1 GTDGVRARGGVAAGP
16 FVHGRAAGA
25 GVRARGGA
33 SPGPFAHG
41 RAAGAGVRARC
52 GAAAGCFVHGRA
64 AGAGVHARCGAA
76 AGCFVHGRAAGP
88 PVTAPA
94 VETLVVEPP
103 VSRSVAEP
111 TVSRVESTQAAGTHS
126 ITHTDTQV
134 TQKADSEHTA
144 ARVAESVLEDV
155 VMDEDLLRLPVKRK
169 NKEVSKGSVA
179 QKGKVSKTESLCSSS
194 QPEGVTEDS
203 EGSDSESFFDIVEPG
218 F

>member
-1 GTDGVRARGGVAAGP
+1 M
-16 FVHGRAAGA
+16 
-25 GVRARGGA
+25 
-33 SPGPFAHG
+33 
-41 RAAGAGVRARC
+41 
-52 GAAAGCFVHGRA
+52 
-64 AGAGVHARCGAA
+64 
-76 AGCFVHGRAAGP
+76 
-88 PVTAPA
+88 
-94 VETLVVEPP
+94 EPQ

-134 TQKADSEHTA
+134 TQKADSAHTA

-179 QKGKVSKTESLCSSS
+179 QKVKVSKTESLCSSS

-203 EGSDSESFFDIVEPG
+203 EGSDSESFFDIVEVEKG
-218 F
+218 EEYSFQRIRSFLAGTKGMRAVKLEKFFC